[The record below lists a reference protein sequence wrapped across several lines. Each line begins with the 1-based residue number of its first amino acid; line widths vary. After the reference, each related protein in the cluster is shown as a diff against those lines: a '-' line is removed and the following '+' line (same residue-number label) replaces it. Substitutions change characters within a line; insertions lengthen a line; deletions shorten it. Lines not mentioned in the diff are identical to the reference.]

1 MVEEGHQSEEYML
14 SMMEELEADP
24 EIGSDVE
31 MVDADRD
38 DGDDNDAGNDED
50 SPVEANAEDW
60 LSKADEYEED
70 SSEDLDRSP
79 LLPPPLPEDEM
90 DQCCSQ
96 IEALL
101 LQTSNQQHDEEEP
114 EPVVMAC
121 WQQVKLVQIGAPDG
135 VKKVADTLLSRE
147 KSSSL
152 TVGRKS
158 NSAKRTLAG
167 AYVVPLDTALDA
179 PGQPQLLSTS
189 DITRIGRGTDTELTI
204 GRNCQFVSRLHAT
217 INRRS
222 DGQWIIR
229 CVSKNGLAIGGVDIL
244 TDTDYELPGSE
255 IVTIPGARVCGTLS
269 PEDVYKFRFDPGKAS
284 MQQEPLF
291 QELLLDHPTVSRQH
305 CRISFDEESSSY
317 FIRDLGSFN
326 GIFLNRVKI
335 AAHTS
340 YQLNVNCEIALGG
353 GKISLP
359 VGSKLPVVS
368 ANLPDNT
375 FVFKIMPTSNG
386 K

>member
-1 MVEEGHQSEEYML
+1 MDDDDGDDEELSLAGLEDSLPDADDPISLPAKVISFASPIKDLSQDFAAADAPVYFSSSLDSNPNVSDQEVGKQAAALQSRSPNEKSKPKSQDKTCLKASRTLQLEAASKENHKSFHQSEEYML

-217 INRRS
+217 V
-222 DGQWIIR
+222 WT
-229 CVSKNGLAIGGVDIL
+229 GL
-244 TDTDYELPGSE
+244 
-255 IVTIPGARVCGTLS
+255 TL
-269 PEDVYKFRFDPGKAS
+269 
-284 MQQEPLF
+284 
-291 QELLLDHPTVSRQH
+291 H
-305 CRISFDEESSSY
+305 
-317 FIRDLGSFN
+317 
-326 GIFLNRVKI
+326 
-335 AAHTS
+335 
-340 YQLNVNCEIALGG
+340 
-353 GKISLP
+353 
-359 VGSKLPVVS
+359 
-368 ANLPDNT
+368 
-375 FVFKIMPTSNG
+375 
-386 K
+386 